1 MALIY
6 ARQPADSRP
15 AGLGV
20 RAELTERTQAALDQA
35 RRDLSRLDAGDPGRN
50 ALESELTELAL
61 LQNDLEQRL
70 ASPRVLEAIA
80 LLRSSNRPAARRLS
94 L

>member
-1 MALIY
+1 MALIFG
-6 ARQPADSRP
+6 REPIERRP

-20 RAELTERTQAALDQA
+20 RAELTERTQSALDQLG
-35 RRDLSRLDAGDPGRN
+35 RDLSRLDAGDPTRA
-50 ALESELTELAL
+50 ALEDELAELAL

-70 ASPRVLEAIA
+70 ASPRVLEATA
-80 LLRSSNRPAARRLS
+80 LLRMRNRAPSRTLS

>member
-6 ARQPADSRP
+6 GRPQTESRP

-35 RRDLSRLDAGDPGRN
+35 RRDLSRLDAGDPTRD
-50 ALESELTELAL
+50 ALEAELTELAL

-70 ASPRVLEAIA
+70 TSPRVLEATA
-80 LLRSSNRPAARRLS
+80 LLRMRNRPPTRTLS